1 MRKTTIGMTL
11 MAALWIA
18 MPVIGADNYCWKDSY
33 GRGVGTIPSDC
44 EFSQEKQGL
53 LCYPKC
59 AAGFTGAGPVCWQ
72 NCPAGFPEVGP
83 FCGKAAAGY
92 GRGWGHPWQIQDG
105 FGNSGMLSRCQAS
118 EGRACEMW
126 GAMAYPTCKDG
137 FASFGSNVCSPVC
150 PPGLV
155 DIGFGCA
162 KQTSTRATI
171 AAQCG
176 AGQVYENGLCYSLCK
191 PGYNGVGPVCWGTC
205 PVDKPFAC
213 GAGCATNE
221 AECIKATSDQVL
233 SVVSAVA
240 SIALSAVTGG
250 AGGAALQAGMAGAK
264 VGVTAAAKTLGTGI
278 TKATVKATLKA
289 EAQKQGKQIAESTL
303 ESWGT
308 TLATYDGSMVASTA
322 AGDDPPE
329 FEWASLDPT
338 GIGSIVTAFNHQ
350 VCAPPPANSPVSSL
364 NGAPAPTSTIPRPV
378 KPPPPP
384 KNWQQLPGLGRD
396 IAVTAGGSAWAISVN
411 AVAGGFEIYRLK
423 PGETGWTKMPGAGT
437 RIAAAGDHVWAINAG
452 GDIFR
457 WQSAANT
464 WERMSGGGAK
474 DIAVDAAG
482 NAFII
487 GAQGSIWGLKAGQNA
502 WTYYPALN
510 TVFSAAGEPVRIAAN
525 GNEQLWLIDNTFTDY
540 YWIGNDATRPV
551 KSQVWTYGGGNASSK
566 YTDIAVSADG
576 QVYESSSDGG
586 WGIMVK
592 SGTIA
597 NLPQDQSDLT
607 AFASIATGGK
617 GRVWGVKT
625 DGRIFKYIG
634 VI

>member
-1 MRKTTIGMTL
+1 MRKTTIRMTL
-11 MAALWIA
+11 LAGLWIA
-18 MPVIGADNYCWKDSY
+18 MPVIGEDNYCWKDSY

-44 EFSQEKQGL
+44 GFSEEKQGL

-59 AAGFTGAGPVCWQ
+59 GAGFSGAGPVCWQ
-72 NCPAGFPEVGP
+72 NCPAGFSDDGA
-83 FCGKAAAGY
+83 FCGKPAAY

-105 FGNSGMLSRCQAS
+105 FSNSGMLSRCQAS

-150 PPGLV
+150 PAGMP
-155 DIGFGCA
+155 DIGVSCT

-176 AGQVYENGLCYSLCK
+176 GGQVYETGLCYSSCK
-191 PGYNGVGPVCWGTC
+191 GGYNGVGPVCWGTC
-205 PVDKPFAC
+205 PANKPFAC

-233 SVVSAVA
+233 SVVSSVA

-264 VGVTAAAKTLGTGI
+264 VGANAAAKTLATGI
-278 TKATVKATLKA
+278 TKATIKATIKT

-308 TLATYDGSMVASTA
+308 TLATYDGSMAASAA

-338 GIGSIVTAFNHQ
+338 GIGSIVTAYNHP
-350 VCAPPPANSPVSSL
+350 VCAPPPANSPLSGL
-364 NGAPAPTSTIPRPV
+364 NGAPAPTSTIPLPV
-378 KPPPPP
+378 KATPPA
-384 KNWQQLPGLGRD
+384 KNWQQRPGLARD
-396 IAVTAGGSAWAISVN
+396 IAATAGGTVWAISVN

-423 PGETGWTKMPGAGT
+423 PGAADWTKMPGAGT
-437 RIAAAGDHVWAINAG
+437 RIAAAGEHVWAINDG

-457 WQSAANT
+457 WQSAANA
-464 WERMSGGGAK
+464 WERMFGGGAK

-487 GAQGSIWGLKAGQNA
+487 GVQGRIWELKAGKSA
-502 WTYYPALN
+502 WTYLPSLKDSNLAD
-510 TVFSAAGEPVRIAAN
+510 TGEPVRIAAN
-525 GNEQLWLIDNTFTDY
+525 GTEQLLVLESRNSWAFKLIGGQGWTRSSGTD
-540 YWIGNDATRPV
+540 I
-551 KSQVWTYGGGNASSK
+551 
-566 YTDIAVSADG
+566 TDIAVSADG
-576 QVYESSSDGG
+576 NEYKSFKVAGL
-586 WGIMVK
+586 GIRVWF
-592 SGTIA
+592 GPTVTT
-597 NLPQDQSDLT
+597 LPQDQSDLT
-607 AFASIATGGK
+607 PFASIAAGGN

-625 DGRIFKYIG
+625 DGRIFKFIG